1 MPPPYEKLLFET
13 PSITQVYK
21 SKTSKENIVYFVS
34 KNKIIPSQREGENII
49 VMKNF
54 FKLKNKG

>member
-34 KNKIIPSQREGENII
+34 KNKIIPS
-49 VMKNF
+49 
-54 FKLKNKG
+54 